1 MNVNHPS
8 RGDLAGH
15 RGVSRSQVEVR
26 VNDMLVTESQA
37 PELRR
42 RRGDLTSSRT
52 VLELV
57 SFLLTRPNSDQ
68 TAQHLVLRLMSGHH
82 PRAAIISLFAPDATL
97 HEVGMFGLSPSAL
110 EVYRNLALDES
121 TPMTDAVR
129 AREPV
134 VITDAAEVE
143 TRYPWIGSHGMPYE
157 PLAVWPLTLPDEYV
171 GGIQFLFTQPPDPD
185 ALRADVTGV
194 AAVLAL
200 YLSMLTN
207 TAPGPAQAWHP
218 DEGDN
223 GPAPMGAPE
232 LRLVRSNG
240 DSAEVVEPDGP
251 TPSREHLTPRQIEIL
266 ALMGKGLTNSQ
277 ISSAIGFS
285 ESTVGQET
293 LDIYRYF
300 GVHSRRDAVRMA
312 SSRGFTGVSSV

>member
-15 RGVSRSQVEVR
+15 RGDTRSQVEVR
-26 VNDMLVTESQA
+26 VNDMLVTESRA

-97 HEVGMFGLSPSAL
+97 NEVGMFGLSPSAL
-110 EVYRNLALDES
+110 EVYRNLSLDER

-129 AREPV
+129 ASEPV
-134 VITDAAEVE
+134 VITTAAEVE
-143 TRYPWIGSHGMPYE
+143 SRYPWIGSHGMPYE

-200 YLSMLTN
+200 YLSMLTE
-207 TAPGPAQAWHP
+207 TAPRPAQTLQL
-218 DEGDN
+218 DDGDI
-223 GPAPMGAPE
+223 GPAPTGAPE
-232 LRLVRSNG
+232 LRLVRANGTSN
-240 DSAEVVEPDGP
+240 DAVETDDPA
-251 TPSREHLTPRQIEIL
+251 TSRERLSPRQIEIL
-266 ALMGKGLTNSQ
+266 TLMGKGFTNGQ
-277 ISSAIGFS
+277 ISSTIGFS

-300 GVHSRRDAVRMA
+300 GVHSRLDAVRVA
-312 SSRGFTGVSSV
+312 SSRGLIGVVSV

>member
-1 MNVNHPS
+1 VL
-8 RGDLAGH
+8 DLVA
-15 RGVSRSQVEVR
+15 
-26 VNDMLVTESQA
+26 
-37 PELRR
+37 
-42 RRGDLTSSRT
+42 
-52 VLELV
+52 
-57 SFLLTRPNSDQ
+57 FLMTRPNSDQ

-97 HEVGMFGLSPSAL
+97 YEVGMFGLSTHTL
-110 EVYRNLALDES
+110 EVYRNLSLDEC

-129 AREPV
+129 AGEPV
-134 VITDAAEVE
+134 IITNAAEVE

-207 TAPGPAQAWHP
+207 RAPGLAQAWHP
-218 DEGDN
+218 DEGDI
-223 GPAPMGAPE
+223 GPARTGAPE
-232 LRLVRSNG
+232 LRLVRAHG
-240 DSAEVVEPDGP
+240 DSPEAAEADG
-251 TPSREHLTPRQIEIL
+251 SGAARDHLTPRQIEIL
-266 ALMGKGLTNSQ
+266 ALMGKGLTNGQ

-300 GVHSRRDAVRMA
+300 GVHSRRDAVRTA
-312 SSRGFTGVSSV
+312 SSRGFNGVPSV

>member
-1 MNVNHPS
+1 
-8 RGDLAGH
+8 
-15 RGVSRSQVEVR
+15 

-42 RRGDLTSSRT
+42 RRGDLTTSRT
-52 VLELV
+52 VLDLV
-57 SFLLTRPNSDQ
+57 AFLLTRPNSDQ

-97 HEVGMFGLSPSAL
+97 KEVGMFGLSPSAL
-110 EVYRNLALDES
+110 EVYRNLSLAES

-129 AREPV
+129 ASEPV
-134 VITDAAEVE
+134 VITTAAEVE

-171 GGIQFLFTQPPDPD
+171 GGIQFLFTQPPDAD

-200 YLSMLTN
+200 YLSMLTD
-207 TAPGPAQAWHP
+207 TAPRPAQAWHP
-218 DEGDN
+218 DEGDI
-223 GPAPMGAPE
+223 GPTPTGAPE
-232 LRLVRSNG
+232 LRLVRANG
-240 DSAEVVEPDGP
+240 DSPECVAPDDP
-251 TPSREHLTPRQIEIL
+251 TASRHHLTPRQIQIL
-266 ALMGKGLTNSQ
+266 ALMGKGLTNGQ
-277 ISSAIGFS
+277 ISSTIGFS

-312 SSRGFTGVSSV
+312 SSRGFTGVSYV